1 MAEIIHDEQ
10 REHRITDAH
19 IHALVGDGIHGKG
32 ERIQTFRCQA
42 CRTTFSARRHTALY
56 RLKTPAQRMGEVLTA
71 LAEGLDVAAATRV
84 FGYSEG
90 TITRWLTRAGAHSA
104 EVHHRWLRNLALP
117 HIQLDELRTRV
128 RRQALWLWLAVDPL
142 TKLIP
147 VLHLGSRTQY
157 SAHVVVHALR
167 QRVAPGCLPVFT
179 SDGLDHYFYVLT
191 AFFGSGRTE
200 RGGTH
205 ATGRWRRIA
214 SMGRS
219 RSAIGVT
226 KSCG

>member
-1 MAEIIHDEQ
+1 VPWHEIKSRRGAPKRIATEGYACP
-10 REHRITDAH
+10 RPTCAYYRITDAH

-104 EVHHRWLRNLALP
+104 KVHNRWLRNLALP

-167 QRVAPGCLPVFT
+167 QRVAPGCLPVFI
-179 SDGLDHYFYVLT
+179 SDGLNHYF
-191 AFFGSGRTE
+191 
-200 RGGTH
+200 
-205 ATGRWRRIA
+205 
-214 SMGRS
+214 
-219 RSAIGVT
+219 
-226 KSCG
+226 